1 MNDASS
7 ESSPFLEPPLEEE
20 PDLSGL
26 EEAVTEGP
34 PSPLVRMSATKLID
48 DDPDMLK
55 RYVEACVQLKKIF
68 RPGSSYSIYDEYVA
82 IHLGIIGLATT
93 ADFIRTRLLGPTLGP
108 TADLSAVNPELP
120 TGPAAG
126 VNGAH
131 QGPAFLPWHRE
142 YLRRFELELR
152 AIDGD
157 VTIPYW
163 DWTDHQGAAKL
174 FTADF
179 LGPSGSPSGANFP
192 IMDGKLVGSNF
203 AVRPELHFERDRFN
217 LPTLN
222 YGGILQRQ
230 ITLNASGDLAIGE
243 LAEPLHVDAASQNPL
258 YEDFRGALENGARL
272 HGDGHGWIGRSMVLW
287 SSPNDPI
294 FFMHHANIDRI
305 WAKWQEQ
312 KKEEWLQQ
320 NAGQEYSYETHYLP
334 STVAAGHGHNLS
346 NPMWPWDNGASQP
359 ARYDPTVEIDLP
371 GQNLAPP
378 ARLEL
383 NKFAFAG
390 RALPLDITFPN
401 EPERHPADVLDF
413 RNSAATYDDIP
424 T

>member
-1 MNDASS
+1 MNEANST
-7 ESSPFLEPPLEEE
+7 SSPFLEPPLEEE

-26 EEAVTEGP
+26 EEAVAEAL

-55 RYVEACVQLKKIF
+55 RYVEACVQLKKKIK
-68 RPGSSYSIYDEYVA
+68 PGSSYSIYDEYVA
-82 IHLGIIGLATT
+82 IHLGVIGLATT
-93 ADFIRTRLLGPTLGP
+93 TDFIKTRLLGP
-108 TADLSAVNPELP
+108 TADLSAVSAELP

-152 AIDGD
+152 AIDAD

-163 DWTDHQGAAKL
+163 NWTDHQSAARL

-203 AVRPELHFERDRFN
+203 AVRPELHFERFN
-217 LPTLN
+217 FPTPN
-222 YGGILQRQ
+222 YGAILQRQ

-243 LAEPLHVDAASQNPL
+243 LAEPLHVAAAFQNPV
-258 YEDFRGALENGARL
+258 YEDFREALENGAKL
-272 HGDGHGWIGRSMVLW
+272 HGDVHGWMGRSMLLW

-312 KKEEWLQQ
+312 QKEEWSQQ
-320 NAGQEYSYETHYLP
+320 NPGQEYMYETHYLP
-334 STVAAGHGHNLS
+334 STDAAGHGHNLS

-359 ARYDPTVEIDLP
+359 ARYDATVEIDVP
-371 GQNLAPP
+371 GQNLSP
-378 ARLEL
+378 AVRLEV

-390 RALPLDITFPN
+390 RALPLDIIFPN

-413 RNSAATYDDIP
+413 RNNAATYDDIP